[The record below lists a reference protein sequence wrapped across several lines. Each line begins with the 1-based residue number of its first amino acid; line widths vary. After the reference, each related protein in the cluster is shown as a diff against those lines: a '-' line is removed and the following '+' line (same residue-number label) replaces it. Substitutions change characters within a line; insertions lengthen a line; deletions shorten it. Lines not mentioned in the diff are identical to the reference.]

1 MYFRSRLYRL
11 SRVSGE
17 NTYYIPHVCMD
28 LGKGISGVAAPIGG
42 TATGK
47 KIPSIYY
54 SSVLQ

>member
-54 SSVLQ
+54 SSVL